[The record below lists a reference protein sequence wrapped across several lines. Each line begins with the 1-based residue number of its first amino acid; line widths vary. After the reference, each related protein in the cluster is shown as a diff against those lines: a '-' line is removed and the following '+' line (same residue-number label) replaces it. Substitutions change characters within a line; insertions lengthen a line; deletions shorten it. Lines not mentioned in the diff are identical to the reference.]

1 MDSCSKFPRRVRIHG
16 GECGAVA
23 RALHHEAKSS
33 SLPAVKGNVFFTTT
47 ERKSMSTKTSL
58 LKRIAQTA
66 VVALFGGLLATVAT
80 PAAQAASN
88 PNVTISATCVMREG
102 VGGLINASFTGAGTG
117 AAKVRAIGTSYSL
130 ASGFTSYAVAAG
142 FTGVP
147 LTSGV
152 ISDTTSSTLVI
163 PLASD
168 TVTGVQTLQYTVW
181 IDVNGTDT
189 TTPGATSS
197 QSTSVT
203 CTNGG
208 APTAF
213 TLSASSSTKVAGD
226 TATFTVTPV
235 GAAGVTTIL
244 RPGTESFTVTAT
256 PTLGKANLVAGTL
269 QTTTGPNTIGG
280 AGLSD
285 TGTVTTGTVSVTR
298 ASFGAGDTTKS
309 RYYGIVGR
317 NGSAGA
323 AIGTANVTSSGNMPS
338 AFSGSTTGGD
348 TSKAVINMDAT
359 MANAAPT
366 YRQGTGNHVGEFNS
380 ATPANTESATATGA
394 FTINVRAESNTTTS
408 VVVAGAGLIANSVS
422 STYTLTTSPAVYG
435 TSYGVGSSSAIVVPG
450 FGIVKSGTGWS
461 ATASTVGLVAPTP
474 ATTSGAA
481 TASATLNVSTARTT
495 IPLTVQ
501 MSQAGTFSYTV
512 AAVTGYT
519 LPSGV
524 TAGTYTYTSPTG
536 VETQAALTWTVSAL
550 ADGQRFTVTW
560 ADAANSTMVATFV
573 VAAPKV
579 GSSDGSITLRDTASS
594 KKFDIGATITN
605 VATVRDQYGSLVSGA
620 NVQFSVAGRNIKSAT
635 SVATGAAGTASY
647 SWTDAS
653 TSTTSLTDTLSV
665 SVTHGNSGSF
675 ATASTAYT
683 NVQTALAASAI
694 TVATNAASTGVAAN
708 GAVTL
713 TIKVTNSSGAGL
725 SGYPVAISVDSKSFA
740 TATGDLTANAYT
752 DSNGDASA
760 TIWAKTAGSSTV
772 TVTSAGKTA
781 SVSYTVIAGSH
792 RTIVLDAA
800 TATMAPNETKRVTAT
815 VKDSFGNL
823 ADGVSVAIAYT
834 GTSGRVVSVNGVT
847 SSSCTTSAAVGS
859 EGTCVIELG
868 ADVAGTGTLTVT
880 VTGGDSSS
888 NVLNDGSS
896 RPARVLTASTAVT
909 IAGTSAAVTASNAA
923 TAAAEAATD
932 AAAEAIDAANAATD
946 AANLAAEAADA
957 ATVAAEEARDAADA
971 ATAAVEELATQVATL
986 MAALKAQITTLANT
1000 VAKIAKKVKA

>member
-1 MDSCSKFPRRVRIHG
+1 
-16 GECGAVA
+16 
-23 RALHHEAKSS
+23 
-33 SLPAVKGNVFFTTT
+33 
-47 ERKSMSTKTSL
+47 MSIKTSL

-66 VVALFGGLLATVAT
+66 VVALFGGLLGTVAT
-80 PAAQAASN
+80 PAVNAASN
-88 PNVTISATCVMREG
+88 PNASVSATCVMREG
-102 VGGLINASFTGAGTG
+102 VGGFIKVTYAGAGTG
-117 AAKVRAIGTSYSL
+117 SARVRALGTEFTAKNNNSYSL
-130 ASGFTSYAVAAG
+130 SAAFLANTISTGIINDSNTS
-142 FTGVP
+142 TLILP
-147 LTSGV
+147 LTGDS
-152 ISDTTSSTLVI
+152 
-163 PLASD
+163 
-168 TVTGVQTLQYTVW
+168 VTNVSVLKYNVW
-181 IDVNGTDT
+181 LDVNGTDT
-189 TTPGATSS
+189 
-197 QSTSVT
+197 STVSAASPSTAVT
-203 CTNGG
+203 CNDGG
-208 APTAF
+208 PVASF
-213 TLSASSSTKVAGD
+213 TLSSTSATGVAGD
-226 TATFTVTPV
+226 TATFTVTPKGATYDTILKPTSESV
-235 GAAGVTTIL
+235 SVVTTATAGRSATVVGKYVAGLTPTAVVGGFGLGETGSSTTVSLANAGNANNTPYAIQSTGAAGMPRSTGL
-244 RPGTESFTVTAT
+244 APAAAS
-256 PTLGKANLVAGTL
+256 TLSHTLFVAGHHFD
-269 QTTTGPNTIGG
+269 
-280 AGLSD
+280 GL
-285 TGTVTTGTVSVTR
+285 
-298 ASFGAGDTTKS
+298 
-309 RYYGIVGR
+309 
-317 NGSAGA
+317 
-323 AIGTANVTSSGNMPS
+323 
-338 AFSGSTTGGD
+338 
-348 TSKAVINMDAT
+348 
-359 MANAAPT
+359 PT
-366 YRQGTGNHVGEFNS
+366 YRASVGNVTLN
-380 ATPANTESATATGA
+380 ESATSGT
-394 FTINVRAESNTTTS
+394 FTINTKAESNTTLT
-408 VVVAGAGLIANSVS
+408 VVVKGLSGIAESIS
-422 STYTLTTSPAVYG
+422 STFTLTTAPSVYG
-435 TSYGVGSSSAIVVPG
+435 TAYGVGTAAAIVVPG

-461 ATASTVGLVAPTP
+461 ATAATVGLVSPSP
-474 ATTSGAA
+474 VGTTGAA
-481 TASATLNVSTARTT
+481 TASGTLNVSTARTT

-579 GSSDGSITLRDTASS
+579 GSSDGSVALRDTASS
-594 KKFDIGATITN
+594 KKYDIGGTITN

-635 SVATGAAGTASY
+635 TVATGAAGTASY

-653 TSTTSLTDTLSV
+653 TSTTSLTDTLNV
-665 SVTHGNSGSF
+665 SVTHGNSGTF
-675 ATASTAYT
+675 ASTSTAYT

-880 VTGGDSSS
+880 VTGGDAST

>member
-1 MDSCSKFPRRVRIHG
+1 MTPQFKFLRRVRIHG

-23 RALHHEAKSS
+23 RALHHEVKSL
-33 SLPAVKGNVFFTTT
+33 SLPAVDENVSSTTN

-66 VVALFGGLLATVAT
+66 VVALLGGLLGTVAT
-80 PAAQAASN
+80 PAANAASN
-88 PNVTISATCVMREG
+88 PNATISASCVLRDG
-102 VGGLINASFTGAGTG
+102 VGGFIKVTMGGFATGT
-117 AAKVRAIGTSYSL
+117 AKVRAAGQSYVAKNNLTAMSAL
-130 ASGFTSYAVAAG
+130 TTAVLS
-142 FTGVP
+142 TGH
-147 LTSGV
+147 
-152 ISDTTSSTLVI
+152 ISESSSSTLII
-163 PLASD
+163 PLSGESTTNVSSVTYLVWLDVSGTESTTATMTAAS
-168 TVTGVQTLQYTVW
+168 
-181 IDVNGTDT
+181 
-189 TTPGATSS
+189 P
-197 QSTSVT
+197 STSVT
-203 CTNGG
+203 CNDGG
-208 APTAF
+208 PV
-213 TLSASSSTKVAGD
+213 ASWSLSSTTASVTAGD
-226 TATFTVTPV
+226 TATFTVTPK
-235 GAAGVTTIL
+235 GATYDTIL
-244 RPGTESFTVTAT
+244 RPGTETFTVITTAT
-256 PTLGKANLVAGTL
+256 LGRSQTQLGKYNAGLTPTAVGIGYGIGDSASTTTALLTGTNGTL
-269 QTTTGPNTIGG
+269 YPI
-280 AGLSD
+280 
-285 TGTVTTGTVSVTR
+285 
-298 ASFGAGDTTKS
+298 AST
-309 RYYGIVGR
+309 
-317 NGSAGA
+317 A
-323 AIGTANVTSSGNMPS
+323 AAAMPS
-338 AFSGSTTGGD
+338 SRGL
-348 TSKAVINMDAT
+348 
-359 MANAAPT
+359 APT
-366 YRQGTGNHVGEFNS
+366 S
-380 ATPANTESATATGA
+380 ASTLSHSFLVSGAMADGAPTFSQRYISSPDLTESATSGT
-394 FTINVRAESNTTTS
+394 FTINVKAESNTTTT
-408 VVVAGAGLIANSVS
+408 VAVKGSAGIAESIS
-422 STYTLTTSPAVYG
+422 STFTLTTAPSVYG
-435 TSYGVGSSSAIVVPG
+435 TAYGVGTSAAIVVPG
-450 FGIVKSGTGWS
+450 FGIIKSGTGWS
-461 ATASTVGLVAPTP
+461 ATASTVGLVSPSP
-474 ATTSGAA
+474 VGTTSAA
-481 TASATLNVSTARTT
+481 TASGTLNVSTARTT

-501 MSQAGTFSYTV
+501 ISQAGTFSYTV
-512 AAVTGYT
+512 AAVTGYS

-579 GSSDGSITLRDTASS
+579 GSSDGSVALRDTASS
-594 KKFDIGATITN
+594 KKYDIGGTITN
-605 VATVRDQYGSLVSGA
+605 VATVRDQYGSLVSDA
-620 NVQFSVAGRNIKSAT
+620 SVQFSVAGRNIKSAT
-635 SVATGAAGTASY
+635 TVVTGAAGTASY

-792 RTIVLDAA
+792 RTITLGAA

-847 SSSCTTSAAVGS
+847 TSSCTTSAAVGS

-880 VTGGDSSS
+880 LTGGDAST

-909 IAGTSAAVTASNAA
+909 VAGTSAAVTASNAA

>member
-1 MDSCSKFPRRVRIHG
+1 MNSPVKFLRRVRIHG

-23 RALHHEAKSS
+23 RALHHEVKSF
-33 SLPAVKGNVFFTTT
+33 SLPAVGENVSFTTK
-47 ERKSMSTKTSL
+47 ERKSMSIKTSL

-66 VVALFGGLLATVAT
+66 VVALFGGLLGTVAT
-80 PAAQAASN
+80 PAANAASN
-88 PNVTISATCVMREG
+88 PNVTISASCVMREG
-102 VGGLINASFTGAGTG
+102 VGGFINASIAGYGTG
-117 AAKVRAIGTSYSL
+117 AAKVRAIGTSYAL
-130 ASGFTSYAVAAG
+130 ASGFTSYGVAAG
-142 FTGVP
+142 FAAVP
-147 LTSGV
+147 LTTGV
-152 ISDTTSSTLVI
+152 INDTTSSTVII
-163 PLASD
+163 PLNSD
-168 TVTGVQTLQYTVW
+168 TVTGVSELNYTIW
-181 IDVNGTDT
+181 LDVNGTDT

-197 QSTSVT
+197 QSTTVK

-226 TATFTVTPV
+226 TATFTITPV
-235 GAAGVTTIL
+235 GAGGVTTIL
-244 RPGTESFTVTAT
+244 RPGTESFTLTAT
-256 PTLGKANLVAGTL
+256 PTLGKANLVAGKL
-269 QTTTGPNTIGG
+269 LTTTSPNTIGG
-280 AGLSD
+280 AGLSE
-285 TGTVTTGTVSVTR
+285 TGTTGVVNVTR
-298 ASFGAGDTTKS
+298 ASFGAGDTTKA
-309 RYYGIVGR
+309 RFYGIVAR
-317 NGSAGA
+317 TGSAGTS
-323 AIGTANVTSSGNMPS
+323 GTFGSANNTNPGVMPS
-338 AFSGSTTGGD
+338 AFSGSVSGGV
-348 TSKAVINMDAT
+348 TSNAVINMDAT
-359 MANAAPT
+359 MADAAPT
-366 YRQGTGNHVGEFNS
+366 YRQSTGNHAGEFNS

-394 FTINVRAESNTTTS
+394 FTVNARAESNTTTTI
-408 VVVAGAGLIANSVS
+408 VVAGAGLIANSVTA
-422 STYTLTTSPAVYG
+422 TYTLTTSPAVYG
-435 TSYGVGSSSAIVVPG
+435 TAYGVGSSSAIVVAG
-450 FGIVKSGTGWS
+450 FGIIKSGTGWS

-481 TASATLNVSTARTT
+481 TASGTLNVSTARTT

-501 MSQAGTFSYTV
+501 VSQAGTFSYTV

-536 VETQAALTWTVSAL
+536 VETQAALSWTVSAL

-579 GSSDGSITLRDTASS
+579 GSSDGSVTLRDTASS
-594 KKFDIGATITN
+594 KKYDIGGTITN
-605 VATVRDQYGSLVSGA
+605 VATVRDQYGSLISGA
-620 NVQFSVAGRNIKSAT
+620 SVQFSVAGRNIKSAT
-635 SVATGAAGTASY
+635 TVATGAAGTASY

-713 TIKVTNSSGAGL
+713 TIKVTNSSGTGL

-800 TATMAPNETKRVTAT
+800 TATMAPNESKRVTAT

-896 RPARVLTASTAVT
+896 RPTRVLTASTAVT
-909 IAGTSAAVTASNAA
+909 IAGTSAAVT
-923 TAAAEAATD
+923 AAEAATD